1 MGDLTENKMDEMDE
15 MEKIHRHLF
24 GDDSPFSDEMR
35 RCIVGMSKSS
45 ILLKNQCSDG
55 YPQLTKGHEKP
66 GQSKKYHQKK
76 RRQKKS
82 KKSLTFEKSKRI
94 FGVFSLLTLT
104 NIKRAFFSL
113 NRVPKNRAKGTKKS
127 GIEANFGINLKK
139 EGAIVP
145 TVQSNIEAKTR
156 VWVDRCI
163 DLKKQKGTKKSGMRL
178 NEAKNRQK
186 GTKKSGEGTKIQDLR
201 LSERA
206 FGWGVWQ

>member
-1 MGDLTENKMDEMDE
+1 MGDLTENGMNEIE
-15 MEKIHRHLF
+15 YIHGRLF

-35 RCIVGMSKSS
+35 RCIVGLSKSS
-45 ILLKNQCSDG
+45 MLLKNQCSDG
-55 YPQLTKGHEKP
+55 YSELMKWHEKP
-66 GQSKKYHQKK
+66 DQSKKHHQKK

-104 NIKRAFFSL
+104 NIKRTFFSL
-113 NRVPKNRAKGTKKS
+113 NRVPKSRIKGTKIQ
-127 GIEANFGINLKK
+127 GVEANFGINLKK
-139 EGAIVP
+139 EGAIVS
-145 TVQSNIEAKTR
+145 TLQANIEAKTR
-156 VWVDRCI
+156 VWVDRFI
-163 DLKKQKGTKKSGMRL
+163 DLKKQKGTKIQDLRL